1 MSEVIQANQQ
11 LSEAVSRYE
20 TFFKS
25 PFPST
30 PIRDVGEGR
39 ASLPALLDRINSA
52 LSEQRPDPEWE
63 QMHPA
68 PGTVEDRLYYQPRL
82 RQLKGKPH

>member
-1 MSEVIQANQQ
+1 MREDEKPRDQ
-11 LSEAVSRYE
+11 LSAAVLRYE